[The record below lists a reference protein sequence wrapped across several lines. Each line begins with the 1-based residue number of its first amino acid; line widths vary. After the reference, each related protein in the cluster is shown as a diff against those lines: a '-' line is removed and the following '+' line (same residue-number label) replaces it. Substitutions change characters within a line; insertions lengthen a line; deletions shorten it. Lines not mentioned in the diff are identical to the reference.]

1 MSESLACNLWQ
12 RVPPIWAQDKEPMQK
27 LSLEIRVS
35 DDVTV
40 VYCRGRIVYDEAAT
54 LSEKLAELL
63 PHSRQ
68 IVLELSGVN
77 VIDGAGLG
85 ELVVLLMWAR
95 ANQGAIKLAAPTRP
109 VYEVLK
115 LTRLASVFE
124 IHPRPE
130 DAILAFRGQLA

>member
-1 MSESLACNLWQ
+1 MDQSIACNWWQ
-12 RVPPIWAQDKEPMQK
+12 QAAPFWAQDHEEPMK
-27 LSLEIRVS
+27 LNLEIRIN

-68 IVLELSGVN
+68 VVLELSGVDMM
-77 VIDGAGLG
+77 DGAGLG
-85 ELVVLLMWAR
+85 ELVVLLIWAQS
-95 ANQGAIKLAAPTRP
+95 NQGAIMLAAPNPHVHELLR
-109 VYEVLK
+109 

-124 IHPRPE
+124 IHPKVE
-130 DAILAFRGQLA
+130 DAILAFGGQPA

>member
-1 MSESLACNLWQ
+1 
-12 RVPPIWAQDKEPMQK
+12 MQK

-85 ELVVLLMWAR
+85 EFVVLLMWAR